1 MDFVVLQSRTDGTKL
16 AIDLLGS
23 DVQSTYIPPKR
34 KTMSEGTQP
43 QSGPNPS
50 DDLHRSISYLCEN
63 MRDVKQDIREVRQDI
78 KELIPFC

>member
-1 MDFVVLQSRTDGTKL
+1 
-16 AIDLLGS
+16 
-23 DVQSTYIPPKR
+23 
-34 KTMSEGTQP
+34 MSEGTQP